1 MAEIKKLYPGG
12 KTKAFILTYDD
23 GVEEDIKFVGL
34 IEKYNLKGCFNLNF
48 GLMENQFEWKH
59 PSGKTIKRLS
69 LQTAVKLYKNHE
81 IASHTMTHPNLE
93 NLKKNEILLE
103 MCRDKENLELL
114 FERKVRGFAIPF
126 SFFSPLVKKCIKKSC
141 FEYGRISEE
150 SFSLEP
156 ATDYFAWKPSIFHL
170 NDKLENFVN
179 SFLQTDRELAICT
192 IAGHSYDL
200 EVENKWGLLENIFK
214 RINDN
219 ENILSMT
226 MAENTD
232 YLKEM
237 RKCSVANEKITNN
250 SPITLWFEIEGTI
263 VSVPPFE
270 GYTL

>member
-126 SFFSPLVKKCIKKSC
+126 SFFSPLVKKCIKKALCLSKK
-141 FEYGRISEE
+141 IKI
-150 SFSLEP
+150 L
-156 ATDYFAWKPSIFHL
+156 KLSI
-170 NDKLENFVN
+170 KG
-179 SFLQTDRELAICT
+179 I
-192 IAGHSYDL
+192 
-200 EVENKWGLLENIFK
+200 
-214 RINDN
+214 
-219 ENILSMT
+219 
-226 MAENTD
+226 
-232 YLKEM
+232 
-237 RKCSVANEKITNN
+237 KI
-250 SPITLWFEIEGTI
+250 
-263 VSVPPFE
+263 
-270 GYTL
+270 